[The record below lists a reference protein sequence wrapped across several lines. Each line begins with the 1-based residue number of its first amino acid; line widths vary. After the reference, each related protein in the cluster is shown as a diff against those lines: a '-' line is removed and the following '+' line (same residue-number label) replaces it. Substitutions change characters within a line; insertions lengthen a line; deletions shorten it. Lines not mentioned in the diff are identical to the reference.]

1 MPIRNCHVFEVS
13 AFGRYTTVREGV
25 YATRRWPRQLR
36 AVALQTT
43 LQPIAASAF
52 AVVYLP
58 KADTSNTSYD
68 TYVGSVNLNAP
79 FSRYDDILVENRR
92 KKPTPPHLAP
102 FWGDPLRIFRRVIPS
117 QKLE

>member
-1 MPIRNCHVFEVS
+1 MIKTYRLNKTIQIHNAYVS
-13 AFGRYTTVREGV
+13 IVACVQSVRLRQIHNSKGV
-25 YATRRWPRQLR
+25 YATHRWSRQLR

-68 TYVGSVNLNAP
+68 T
-79 FSRYDDILVENRR
+79 
-92 KKPTPPHLAP
+92 
-102 FWGDPLRIFRRVIPS
+102 
-117 QKLE
+117 